1 VQTGNCWY
9 VPHKHR
15 RHTLHPVLHI
25 RKRQNGFTLP
35 AMKKSVM
42 EWGVRGQRGASKWLA
57 TVQFDQKRTKA
68 MAGEVVAL
76 I

>member
-1 VQTGNCWY
+1 
-9 VPHKHR
+9 
-15 RHTLHPVLHI
+15 
-25 RKRQNGFTLP
+25 
-35 AMKKSVM
+35 
-42 EWGVRGQRGASKWLA
+42 VRGQRGASKWLA